1 MKQLRTLLLAAA
13 ALTIACVHASA
24 AKAVQVKSPNGQIV
38 VELNTQKGQLG
49 WSVSRDGQKLYQ
61 MENVGMKLGD
71 KLVGVSAGS
80 IKQRPVRETVSPVVP
95 LKFSTIESTYTEAT
109 VAVQNGTLLLRVMDN
124 AVAYRF
130 QTRLKGEVEVT
141 EDRFLL
147 RPAVEVTTHV
157 QQPGN
162 WRTSCE
168 ENYTHQSIAEWQAG
182 GRFGLTPAVLSGD
195 DDLQLLVGE
204 TDLRDY
210 PHLCLRPTADGAIES
225 TFPPAPAKYE
235 WQGDRGFNVT
245 EEAPYLAKTQGTRS
259 FAWRYVVITDSRGL
273 LTQTVPAQ
281 LAAKSEL
288 EDVSWIKPGK
298 VIWEWWNGATPY
310 GPDVI
315 FKAGCNYETYRYFA
329 DCAAH
334 YGLEYI
340 LLDEGWAKSTR
351 DPFVGNDDLRL
362 PELIQYC
369 HSKGVGILLW
379 LPWLTVEQHMDLF
392 KTYAEW
398 GVDGV
403 KIDFMDHFDQWM
415 VNYYERVVS
424 EAAKYKFLVD
434 FHGAYTPAGLEYRY
448 PNLISYEG
456 VRGLEQMGGCQPK
469 NTIYIPFIRNAVGA
483 ADFTPG
489 GMFNAQP
496 GIYASNRPNSA
507 AMGTRC
513 FQMALYVVLESG
525 VQMLADNPTRYYQN
539 DLCTRY
545 IASVPVTWDE
555 TRCLS
560 AAIGSHAVL
569 ARRSGQKWFLG
580 AIQGTEN
587 EQTVHVRLD
596 FLPAGRTFKLK
607 GFVDGVNAGYQAM
620 HYNIVE
626 QDVTSATELD
636 ITMARNGGFAAVIE

>member
-1 MKQLRTLLLAAA
+1 MKKRILLTLVAFVAAGIHVLAAK
-13 ALTIACVHASA
+13 T
-24 AKAVQVKSPNGQIV
+24 VQVKSPNGQII
-38 VELNTQKGQLG
+38 VELNTRKGELG
-49 WSVSRDGQKLYQ
+49 WTVSRAGQQLFSMEQVGMMLGSKQVGTTAGSVKQQSVSEQ
-61 MENVGMKLGD
+61 
-71 KLVGVSAGS
+71 
-80 IKQRPVRETVSPVVP
+80 VRPVVP
-95 LKFSTIESTYTEAT
+95 LKASNIQNNYTEARI
-109 VAVQNGTLLLRVMDN
+109 AVENGTLVLRVMDN

-130 QTRLKGEVEVT
+130 ETKVKGEVEVT
-141 EDRFLL
+141 ADRFLL

-157 QQPGN
+157 QQPDS

-168 ENYTHQSIAEWQAG
+168 ESYTHQSIAEWKAG
-182 GRFGLTPAVLSGD
+182 GRFGVTPALLSGP
-195 DDLQLLVGE
+195 DDLQLLIAE

-281 LAAKSEL
+281 LAAKPEL
-288 EDVSWIKPGK
+288 QDVSWIKPGK
-298 VIWEWWNGATPY
+298 VIWEWWNGGTPF
-310 GPDVI
+310 GPDVT
-315 FKAGCNYETYRYFA
+315 FEAGCNYETYCYFA

-340 LLDEGWAKSTR
+340 LLDEGWAKDTR
-351 DPFVGNDDLRL
+351 DPFQGNDRLRL
-362 PELIQYC
+362 QELIQYC
-369 HSKGVGILLW
+369 HAKGVGIILW

-415 VNYYERVVS
+415 VNFYERVVK
-424 EAAKYKFLVD
+424 EAAKYKLLVD

-456 VRGLEQMGGCQPK
+456 VKGLEQMGGCPPD
-469 NTIYIPFIRNAVGA
+469 NTVYIPFIRNAVGA

-489 GMFNAQP
+489 GMINIQP
-496 GIYASNRPNSA
+496 RQYSSRRPNSA

-525 VQMLADNPTRYYQN
+525 VQMLADNPTRYYQE
-539 DLCTRY
+539 DACTRY
-545 IASVPVTWDE
+545 IASVPVVWDE
-555 TRCLS
+555 TRCL
-560 AAIGSHAVL
+560 AAQVGDHMVL
-569 ARRSGQKWFLG
+569 ARRAGQKWFLG
-580 AIQGTEN
+580 AIQSTDR
-587 EQTVHVRLD
+587 EQTIRVRLD

-607 GFVDGVNAGYQAM
+607 AFVDGINAGYQAM

-626 QDVTSATELD
+626 QEVTNATELD
-636 ITMARNGGFAAVIE
+636 IKMARNGGYAAVIE